1 MVVDV
6 GWWPFGGG
14 GAEEK
19 RWCPFFNFDP
29 HTQRSSLPSQSC
41 PSRWCPQVVVVGR
54 SLAAVVDVGG
64 GRSVVVV
71 ASRENPIPNL
81 ILFSF
86 SFSTPSHFPSLSLMF
101 VAVVTR
107 GGGRRSFFGGGG
119 RRWYRVGGGRADA
132 SFARAAPVPS
142 HFQVSFVPFL
152 CFLQS

>member
-1 MVVDV
+1 MVSVFQFR
-6 GWWPFGGG
+6 P
-14 GAEEK
+14 
-19 RWCPFFNFDP
+19 
-29 HTQRSSLPSQSC
+29 TQRSSLPSQSC

-64 GRSVVVV
+64 GRSVVV

-86 SFSTPSHFPSLSLMF
+86 SFSTHSHFPSLSLVF
-101 VAVVTR
+101 VAVVPR

-119 RRWYRVGGGRADA
+119 RRWYRPFGGGRADA

-142 HFQVSFVPFL
+142 HFPFR
-152 CFLQS
+152 SR